1 MLIVLKLL
9 GSIALLIYGMKVM
22 SEALQKMAGPQLRHL
37 LGAMT
42 TNRFSGVAT
51 GALVT
56 VAVQSSAATTVM
68 TVSFVNAALLTLTQA
83 ISIIMGANIGTT
95 MSAWIMSAG
104 FSFNMADMVWPAF
117 LAGIILIQLGKHRYI
132 GDFLFGLSF
141 LLFALGMLKQTGVE
155 MDLASKPAVV
165 AFFSSFKTN
174 YGTILLFLL
183 IGTVLTAMV
192 QSSAAL
198 MAITMVLCATG
209 AISIYQGI
217 ALVMGENIGTTVT
230 ANLAAMSANTQARRT
245 AMAHLVFNVFG
256 VIWVLIFF
264 FPFIRMVCG
273 IVGLDPNAP
282 EQNATQLS
290 FALATFHTCFNVIN
304 TAVLIWF
311 IPQIEKLVCF
321 LIKPKQTEEE
331 DEFRLQYIRGG
342 IMKTPEISVL
352 QAQKEIVVFGERME
366 RMFGQVKELYGI
378 QDEQAF
384 DKLFDRIKKVEDMSD
399 KMENEIGRYLGEVG
413 SAHLSDDTKQKIR
426 AMLRQIGELESVG
439 DSCFNLA
446 RILRR
451 KRENKVVFGEEQEAG
466 VAEMFAL
473 IDEAL
478 ARMNESLANRRES
491 VSIVDSEDVERRI
504 NACRNA
510 LKQKNIENLDAQVY
524 GYDLGTVFSDLIGEC
539 EKTGDYIINVVEAR
553 LGAVRNGI
561 RFRGMQIDPD
571 AKEVTVDGE
580 PVELSIHEYN
590 LLKLF
595 LENVGETF
603 SAQELHKKCWSENTA
618 TNDRVV
624 DTYINRLRR
633 KIGPYAENVIFTTF
647 QDILEGCFE
656 IPRIPRVRDVPAD
669 ARIRHHQM
677 DLPVRIIGND
687 TLNEPEVP
695 GVHADNAVKAVVIGP
710 CHLPGTLFLVERHA
724 VLGEAALGRRIDGI
738 ADFFRGNGGRFDM
751 PENLKA
757 PASDQGLENEFCHRA
772 AAYVAVAD
780 EKDSHGSIGGRCS

>member
-104 FSFNMADMVWPAF
+104 FSFNIANVVWPAF
-117 LAGIILIQLGKHRYI
+117 LVGIVLIQLGKHRYI

-209 AISIYQGI
+209 AITIYQGI

-290 FALATFHTCFNVIN
+290 FALATFHTCFNLIN
-304 TAVLIWF
+304 TAILIWF

-321 LIKPKQTEEE
+321 LIKPKKTEEE

-352 QAQKEIVVFGERME
+352 QAQKEIVVFGERMQ
-366 RMFGQVKELYGI
+366 RLFGQVKELYVTK
-378 QDEQAF
+378 DDQAF
-384 DKLFDRIKKVEDMSD
+384 AKLFERIEKGEDVSD
-399 KMENEIGRYLGEVG
+399 KMENEIGRYLGDVG
-413 SAHLSDDTKQKIR
+413 SAHLSDETKEKIR

-439 DSCFNLA
+439 DGCFNLA
-446 RILRR
+446 RIIRR
-451 KRENKVVFGEEQEAG
+451 KRENKVEFTERLEAG

-473 IDEAL
+473 VDESL
-478 ARMNESLANRRES
+478 SRMNELLSGRREDYT
-491 VSIVDSEDVERRI
+491 IAASEDVERRI
-504 NACRNA
+504 NACRNR
-510 LKQKNIENLDAQVY
+510 LKKENIEALDAQAY
-524 GYDLGTVFSDLIGEC
+524 GYDIGTVFSDLIGEC
-539 EKTGDYIINVVEAR
+539 EKTGDYVINVVESR

-561 RFRGMQIDPD
+561 RFNGLQIDPD
-571 AKEVTVDGE
+571 AKVVTVDGKI
-580 PVELSIHEYN
+580 VELSIHEYA

-595 LENVGETF
+595 LENPGKTF
-603 SAQELHKKCWSENTA
+603 TTEQLHKQCWSEET
-618 TNDRVV
+618 TTTDRVV
-624 DTYINRLRR
+624 ESYIGRLRR
-633 KIGPYAENVIFTTF
+633 KIGPYADNVIEKEGEGYLF
-647 QDILEGCFE
+647 Q
-656 IPRIPRVRDVPAD
+656 
-669 ARIRHHQM
+669 
-677 DLPVRIIGND
+677 
-687 TLNEPEVP
+687 
-695 GVHADNAVKAVVIGP
+695 
-710 CHLPGTLFLVERHA
+710 
-724 VLGEAALGRRIDGI
+724 
-738 ADFFRGNGGRFDM
+738 
-751 PENLKA
+751 
-757 PASDQGLENEFCHRA
+757 
-772 AAYVAVAD
+772 
-780 EKDSHGSIGGRCS
+780 

>member
-104 FSFNMADMVWPAF
+104 FSFNMADVVWPAF

-183 IGTVLTAMV
+183 IGTILTAMV

-273 IVGLDPNAP
+273 IVGLDPNAA
-282 EQNATQLS
+282 EQNPTQLS
-290 FALATFHTCFNVIN
+290 FALATFHTCFNLIN
-304 TAVLIWF
+304 TAILIWF

-321 LIKPKQTEEE
+321 LIKPKKTEEE

-366 RMFGQVKELYGI
+366 RMFGMVKELYGI
-378 QDEQAF
+378 EDEQAF
-384 DKLFDRIKKVEDMSD
+384 DKLFDRIKKVEEVSD
-399 KMENEIGRYLGEVG
+399 KMENEIGRY
-413 SAHLSDDTKQKIR
+413 
-426 AMLRQIGELESVG
+426 
-439 DSCFNLA
+439 LA

-451 KRENKVVFGEEQEAG
+451 KRENKVVFDEQLEAG
-466 VAEMFAL
+466 VADMFAL
-473 IDEAL
+473 VDEAL
-478 ARMNESLANRRES
+478 ARMNESLSGRRED
-491 VSIVDSEDVERRI
+491 VSIADSEDVERRI
-504 NACRNA
+504 NACRNG
-510 LKQKNIENLDAQVY
+510 LKQKNIENLDAQVYGENLDAQVY

-561 RFRGMQIDPD
+561 RFRGLQIDPD

-580 PVELSIHEYN
+580 AVDLSIHEYN

-595 LENVGETF
+595 LENVGDTF
-603 SAQELHKKCWSENTA
+603 TAEDLHKQCWSENTA
-618 TNDRVV
+618 TNVRVV

-633 KIGPYAENVIFTTF
+633 KIGPYAENVITKEGEGYCF
-647 QDILEGCFE
+647 Q
-656 IPRIPRVRDVPAD
+656 
-669 ARIRHHQM
+669 
-677 DLPVRIIGND
+677 
-687 TLNEPEVP
+687 
-695 GVHADNAVKAVVIGP
+695 
-710 CHLPGTLFLVERHA
+710 
-724 VLGEAALGRRIDGI
+724 
-738 ADFFRGNGGRFDM
+738 
-751 PENLKA
+751 
-757 PASDQGLENEFCHRA
+757 
-772 AAYVAVAD
+772 
-780 EKDSHGSIGGRCS
+780 